1 MLLCVEG
8 KLWVKCGSGFLGSR
22 TTELVGAPDS
32 QARCAAGQAVAA
44 CTWGAGGWALVT
56 QTEVDPR
63 GEAQEQAAWLPECRR
78 PERLGW
84 AFRGGGQ
91 PQQGVPR
98 PCVCACCFAQLAFT
112 ASCHEDP
119 PFLPWPH
126 VCVVPSGQLS
136 GHDKVRCPCGIRT
149 PTPCP
154 DAARCYGLTP
164 FDLPTLLS
172 VACPAA
178 GPGVRSAGVS
188 A

>member
-1 MLLCVEG
+1 MGFPGWRATPPGRPAAVYLRMLL
-8 KLWVKCGSGFLGSR
+8 
-22 TTELVGAPDS
+22 
-32 QARCAAGQAVAA
+32 
-44 CTWGAGGWALVT
+44 
-56 QTEVDPR
+56 
-63 GEAQEQAAWLPECRR
+63 
-78 PERLGW
+78 
-84 AFRGGGQ
+84 
-91 PQQGVPR
+91 
-98 PCVCACCFAQLAFT
+98 AQLVFT